1 VTAPSGAEAADF
13 ERLRP
18 RLHGIAYRMTGS
30 VSDADDLCQE
40 AWIRW
45 AGTDRVAVR
54 DAEAFLVT
62 VVTRLALDRLRSA
75 HRRRE
80 TYVGPYLPEPVVGVP
95 GGPAG
100 DGPGRREGPAD
111 PAELAVLA
119 DSLTFAFLVLLDELE
134 PVERAVLLLHDVFG
148 YPFPEVAAMVGR
160 SDGAVRQVASRA
172 RRKVSDPEPA
182 PPRPDH
188 GTVQAVLARLM
199 VALASGD
206 VAGVLAELAP
216 DVVQIDDGGAA
227 KRAARRPVVG
237 PDRVAR
243 LWVNLARRSPHLA
256 VQFAEV
262 NGAPGLVF
270 SDGDRVE
277 MVMAA
282 SFDEHGRIRRI
293 YGQLNPEKLRH
304 LTP

>member
-1 VTAPSGAEAADF
+1 MTDHDGPDARF
-13 ERLRP
+13 EDLRP

-45 AGTDRVAVR
+45 SRTDRPEVR
-54 DAEAFLVT
+54 DVEAFLVT

-80 TYVGPYLPEPVVGVP
+80 TYVGPYLPEPVVGAP
-95 GGPAG
+95 GGTP
-100 DGPGRREGPAD
+100 DDD

-119 DSLTFAFLVLLDELE
+119 DSLTFAFLVLLDELD

-148 YPFPEVAAMVGR
+148 YPFPQVASMVGR

-172 RRKVSDPEPA
+172 RRKVSGAE
-182 PPRPDH
+182 RPTVQPDD

-199 VALASGD
+199 VALVTGD
-206 VAGVLAELAP
+206 VDGVLAELAP
-216 DVVQIDDGGAA
+216 DVVQVDDGGPA
-227 KRAARRPVVG
+227 KRAARRPIVG

-243 LWVNLARRSPHLA
+243 LWINLARRSPHLA
-256 VQFAEV
+256 VQFAVV

-277 MVMAA
+277 MVMSA
-282 SFDEHGRIRRI
+282 SFDDQGRIRRI

-304 LTP
+304 LAP